1 MRIWLENV
9 YSKNVVHETRRQIY
23 KNMALSTWRLFI
35 STSEM
40 KKKKKKKTGLNGY
53 VYDFIVDHNAIY
65 TINMTEIQ
73 KYLI

>member
-1 MRIWLENV
+1 MKRVAKYTETWLCQHGV
-9 YSKNVVHETRRQIY
+9 FSYQPLK
-23 KNMALSTWRLFI
+23 L
-35 STSEM
+35 
-40 KKKKKKKTGLNGY
+40 KKKKKTGLNGY

>member
-23 KNMALSTWRLFI
+23 KNMALSTWRLFL

-40 KKKKKKKTGLNGY
+40 KKKKKNWIKWIR
-53 VYDFIVDHNAIY
+53 V
-65 TINMTEIQ
+65 
-73 KYLI
+73 